1 MLSAAF
7 SGEGENHLLLA
18 TDVSEEPFLHLP
30 DALNLPEDF
39 SCHVLGPILQS
50 IYKLVINDSSQL
62 TDAKIIFVPIIQN
75 FPCQHVMK
83 KV

>member
-39 SCHVLGPILQS
+39 SCQVLGPILQRFS
-50 IYKLVINDSSQL
+50 QEQL

-75 FPCQHVMK
+75 LPCQHLMK

>member
-39 SCHVLGPILQS
+39 SCHVLGQILQS
-50 IYKLVINDSSQL
+50 FDGLVV
-62 TDAKIIFVPIIQN
+62 TDAKFLLYTIFLAN
-75 FPCQHVMK
+75 T
-83 KV
+83 

>member
-39 SCHVLGPILQS
+39 SCHVPGPILQS
-50 IYKLVINDSSQL
+50 FNGLVVKSNSPMPRLSFL
-62 TDAKIIFVPIIQN
+62 PLNKSYPTN
-75 FPCQHVMK
+75 NNE
-83 KV
+83 